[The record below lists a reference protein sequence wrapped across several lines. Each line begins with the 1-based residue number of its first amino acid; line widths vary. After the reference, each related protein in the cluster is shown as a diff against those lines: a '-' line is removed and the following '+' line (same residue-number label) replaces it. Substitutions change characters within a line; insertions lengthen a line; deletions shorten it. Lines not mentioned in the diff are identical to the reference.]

1 MSLHPQSLKGE
12 PILSRCSA
20 SLYPQNAL
28 VMEKSPWKNFL
39 PCAAFYALMLSV
51 SALPATRIQKI
62 DSFIHLP
69 NDKVMHLGIYTV
81 FGFLLGALPYPSVA
95 LGMTGSL
102 LGALDEQSQR
112 LAPGR
117 EVSFRD
123 WIADVLGISL
133 GLALRRRRR

>member
-1 MSLHPQSLKGE
+1 
-12 PILSRCSA
+12 
-20 SLYPQNAL
+20 
-28 VMEKSPWKNFL
+28 MEKPPWKNFL
-39 PCAAFYALMLSV
+39 PCAAFYALILSV

-62 DSFIHLP
+62 DSFVHLP

-133 GLALRRRRR
+133 GLALRRRHR